1 MLALTPAQAKWVY
14 DSVADDQ
21 VKALEERIRAEKKAL
36 HLKRSE
42 HLLMSSKLFTENE
55 AADALLA
62 ETSPPPQELFS
73 GHQDRN
79 MVQGMKRSE
88 ELKRIGLGE
97 STVANAR

>member
-36 HLKRSE
+36 HLKKSE

-55 AADALLA
+55 AAEALLA

-79 MVQGMKRSE
+79 MGQGIKRSE
-88 ELKRIGLGE
+88 DLEPVRLGK